1 MNNEELFEKNINLA
15 YKIANTYRDKYPTE
29 YEDIKQVA
37 LIGLWK
43 AVQKYDGV
51 SKLSPFAGVVIN
63 REIIRYTSKQIK
75 HLETSHLEA
84 SSPNGLEILGCVKS
98 EEEEIEDMITKN
110 DNDNAFKELIQNA
123 NLTPKEKETLK
134 ELRKGLNIIQIAQ
147 KHNVSKQR
155 ISQRKQN
162 IFRKIEKA
170 RNDGKKEKFM

>member
-43 AVQKYDGV
+43 AIQKYDGI
-51 SKLSPFAGVVIN
+51 SKLSPFAWVVIN

-84 SSPNGLEILGCVKS
+84 PASNGLTMLNCVKN
-98 EEEEIEDMITKN
+98 EEEEIEDIITKN
-110 DNDNAFKELIQNA
+110 DNNNTFKYLVQKA
-123 NLTPKEKETLK
+123 NLTSKEKETLN
-134 ELRKGLNIIQIAQ
+134 ELRNGLNIMQIAQ

-162 IFRKIEKA
+162 IFKKIEKA
-170 RNDGKKEKFM
+170 RRDEEKNM